1 VIQKTLGHAQIST
14 TIMIYARLNLD
25 PVRQAV
31 DAAAAAILAA
41 GGVTVPAEVVP
52 LKK

>member
-14 TIMIYARLNLD
+14 TMIYARLNLD
-25 PVRQAV
+25 PFRQAV
-31 DAAAAAILAA
+31 DAAAAAMLTA
-41 GGVTVPAEVVP
+41 GGMTPSAEVVP